1 MARRTGFACRACRVL
16 DNADFCYDGKTPPGR
31 SQTSRRY
38 RRTCLE
44 RAPTGIKWTCPTHAR
59 GHVESLKITSHP
71 KRQRFLGALIEQPL
85 TIEQLSAQLAM
96 GRTRGHDDVGLLERH
111 GFVRVVAEHY
121 ATNGTERTA
130 TARRIEIRPQLLP
143 GNDEIRT
150 DPGRV
155 RRGVVE
161 W

>member
-1 MARRTGFACRACRVL
+1 ML
-16 DNADFCYDGKTPPGR
+16 DTKSAVWLEEPG

-44 RAPTGIKWTCPTHAR
+44 RAPIGIKWICPTHAR
-59 GHVESLKITSHP
+59 GHVESLKTISHP
-71 KRQRFLGALIEQPL
+71 KRQRILGALIKQPL
-85 TIEQLSAQLAM
+85 TIKQLSAQLAM
-96 GRTRGHDDVGLLERH
+96 GRTRGDDHVGLLERH

-121 ATNGTERTA
+121 ATNGTERTFRA
-130 TARRIEIRPQLLP
+130 TARRFEIRPQLLP

-150 DPGRV
+150 APGRV